1 MTNKEIGLRIE
12 NRRRELDYTLDYVA
26 SKIGVAKSTIQR
38 YEKGQIQKIKLP
50 VIESIAGVLNVDPN
64 WIIGKNENPEP
75 ISANS
80 PSAQELT
87 EGEAALL
94 ELFRQVPEDRQ
105 DYVLEMIRLA
115 VKI

>member
-1 MTNKEIGLRIE
+1 MSRLSIVLKQRRKELGLTLAQIADHMNVAEATVQRWESGNIKSVRYDKLSRLSE
-12 NRRRELDYTLDYVA
+12 ILKVQPSELMGWEDN
-26 SKIGVAKSTIQR
+26 
-38 YEKGQIQKIKLP
+38 EKR
-50 VIESIAGVLNVDPN
+50 
-64 WIIGKNENPEP
+64 
-75 ISANS
+75 S

-94 ELFRQVPEDRQ
+94 ELFRQIPKDRQ